1 MMAGRD
7 GSLDM
12 EKIARRGRDQHRIGV
27 APRPQA
33 QRRKPIEALP
43 VPAESEAV
51 SSIARG
57 WVPALL
63 FIAAFTVVGG
73 FTGGLGRPLFVLGCV
88 AVAAFAW
95 RSGIA
100 SHFQACL
107 VLFSFAPFV
116 RRIVDAGAGY
126 DELGLMLVGPLIA
139 LLVPAVELRRLLN
152 PKAPLDDRFGPLM
165 LVGACIL
172 YAGVL
177 SLLQGKMN
185 DAASGLVKWF
195 SPILYAGV
203 LAMRANR
210 DEILEA
216 SVSAFCVILPIT
228 GLYGIL
234 QYVDPQAW
242 DRYWMEFAPIL
253 SIGQPVPYG
262 VRVFSTMNSPA
273 SFASFTVV
281 GLLLVAFLR
290 SGWLSLLVALPSIL
304 ALLLSLYRTAWLAMA
319 ISLMFCLLF
328 AQTRGK
334 AQIIMLAL
342 VLAGA
347 VAVTIPP
354 FSDVIGDRLAT
365 LGQGSQDGSFQER
378 LQQYSTLWSLP
389 DSSLIGNG
397 FTVTDVGSAG
407 QMPIDGMIIACWMM
421 MGIVAGILC
430 LCGFFWAISGAV
442 IRALLERSRQAVLVG
457 AMAMGGLLQM
467 PLANISAAEAGFL
480 FWSFV
485 VLIPVID
492 RGRAA

>member
-1 MMAGRD
+1 
-7 GSLDM
+7 
-12 EKIARRGRDQHRIGV
+12 
-27 APRPQA
+27 
-33 QRRKPIEALP
+33 
-43 VPAESEAV
+43 
-51 SSIARG
+51 
-57 WVPALL
+57 
-63 FIAAFTVVGG
+63 
-73 FTGGLGRPLFVLGCV
+73 
-88 AVAAFAW
+88 
-95 RSGIA
+95 
-100 SHFQACL
+100 
-107 VLFSFAPFV
+107 
-116 RRIVDAGAGY
+116 
-126 DELGLMLVGPLIA
+126 
-139 LLVPAVELRRLLN
+139 
-152 PKAPLDDRFGPLM
+152 
-165 LVGACIL
+165 
-172 YAGVL
+172 VL

-185 DAASGLVKWF
+185 DTASGLIKWF
-195 SPILYAGV
+195 SPILYAAV

-253 SIGQPVPYG
+253 SIGQPVPFG

-290 SGWLSLLVALPSIL
+290 SGWMSLLVALPSIL

-407 QMPIDGMIIACWMM
+407 QMPIDGMIIACWVM
-421 MGIVAGILC
+421 MGIVVGILC

-442 IRALLERSRQAVLVG
+442 LRALVERSRQAVLVG
-457 AMAMGGLLQM
+457 GMAMGGLLQM

-485 VLIPVID
+485 VLGPVID
-492 RGRAA
+492 RGRAS